1 VAGPRHPSLYQINT
15 RVWLDELGAEHGRS
29 ATLEDVPD
37 SALDE
42 IVADGFDW
50 VWLLGLSQT
59 DEAGRQ
65 VSLHQYQRRSAR
77 FLENHDEPRAAA
89 VFPPAVHEAAA
100 ALAFLAPGLRF
111 IHDGQVEGRRLRASN
126 HLRRRAPEP
135 VNHELQSYY
144 DRLLMCMRRPE
155 VRDGDWRLLD
165 LGPAWQGNPT
175 WDEFVAFAWSGA
187 GGRLLV
193 AANYGPTQGQCYFR
207 LPDQGLAGRT
217 IVLRDLMKPSTVY
230 ERDVNELDGRGLYL
244 DLPAWG
250 YHIFDV
256 TTPQ

>member
-1 VAGPRHPSLYQINT
+1 MAGPRHPSLYQINT

-50 VWLLGLSQT
+50 VWLLGLWQT
-59 DEAGRQ
+59 GEAGRQ
-65 VSLHQYQRRSAR
+65 VSLHQ
-77 FLENHDEPRAAA
+77 P
-89 VFPPAVHEAAA
+89 EAAA

-135 VNHELQSYY
+135 VDHELQSYY

-165 LGPAWQGNPT
+165 LGPAWEGNPT
-175 WDEFVAFAWSGA
+175 WDEFVAFAWSDA

-193 AANYGPTQGQCYFR
+193 AANYGPTQGQCYVR
-207 LPDQGLAGRT
+207 LPAPGLAGRT

-230 ERDVNELDGRGLYL
+230 ERDVNELAGRGLYL